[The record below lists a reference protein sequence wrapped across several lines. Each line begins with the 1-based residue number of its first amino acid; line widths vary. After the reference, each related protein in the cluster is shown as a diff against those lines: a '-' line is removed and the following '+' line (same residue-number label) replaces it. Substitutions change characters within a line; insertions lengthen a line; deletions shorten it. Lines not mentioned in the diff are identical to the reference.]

1 MSDPVL
7 RAENVYRFYRAGDEE
22 TLAVRGAS
30 LELSAGEVVAL
41 SGPSGSGKSTLLAC
55 LAGTDEP
62 SGGTVWVSGA
72 RMSGRSE
79 AARSALRAR
88 HIGTMAQSGNLLL
101 HLTLLDNLRLARRIG
116 GRRGDG
122 GQLLEDLGIAHRAKA
137 WPQQLSGG
145 ELARASLAVALANDP
160 AVLLADEP
168 TGELDEAT
176 EHRLL
181 TLVRSRAEAGCAILV
196 ASHSAA
202 VRRLADR
209 TLVLNDGQLV
219 A

>member
-1 MSDPVL
+1 
-7 RAENVYRFYRAGDEE
+7 
-22 TLAVRGAS
+22 
-30 LELSAGEVVAL
+30 
-41 SGPSGSGKSTLLAC
+41 
-55 LAGTDEP
+55 
-62 SGGTVWVSGA
+62 
-72 RMSGRSE
+72 
-79 AARSALRAR
+79 
-88 HIGTMAQSGNLLL
+88 MAQSGNLLL
-101 HLTLLDNLRLARRIG
+101 HLTLHDNLRLARRIG

-122 GQLLEDLGIAHRAKA
+122 GQLLEELGIAHRAKA

-145 ELARASLAVALANDP
+145 ELARASLALALANDP

-176 EHRLL
+176 EQRLL